1 MTASMIPVTVLS
13 GFLGA
18 GKTTLLNRIL
28 RELHGQRIAV
38 IENEFGPA
46 SVDNQLLVTDTAE
59 QIIEMNN
66 GCICCTV
73 RGDLIRILHKLHL
86 ERQTG
91 EITFDRVVIETT
103 GLADPGPVAQSFFTD
118 SFVARSYL
126 LDGVITIVD
135 AKHGHETLDHYPEA
149 QRQVGFADRM
159 LLSKSDLV
167 SMDEIASLRSRLTRM
182 NPRAP
187 IQVAHMGQVPLTHI
201 FDLRGFNM
209 NAILE
214 IDPNFL
220 SGDHSESNH
229 HELADDRKPHPH
241 HDDAIKAFVYQ
252 SDRPFN
258 PLRLRAYLD
267 ELAQEYGQDML
278 RYKGVLYVAG
288 EKRRGILQG
297 VHAVIGLGFGR
308 SWAADEIPASTIV
321 FIGRDLPQKAFLQGL
336 AACMAQ

>member
-1 MTASMIPVTVLS
+1 MNQIPVTVLT

-18 GKTTLLNRIL
+18 GKTTLLNRVL
-28 RELHGQRIAV
+28 REPHGQRIAV

-46 SVDNQLLVTDTAE
+46 SVDHELLIAGSAE

-73 RGDLIRILHKLHL
+73 RGDLIRILRKLHA
-86 ERQTG
+86 ERQAG
-91 EITFDRVVIETT
+91 AIAFDRVVIETT
-103 GLADPGPVAQSFFTD
+103 GLADPGPITQSFFTE
-118 SFVARSYL
+118 SFIARSYL

-135 AKHGHETLDHYPEA
+135 AKHGHETLDQYPEA

-167 SMDEIASLRSRLTRM
+167 SAEEVASLRSRLIRM
-182 NPRAP
+182 NPRAA
-187 IQVAHMGQVPLTHI
+187 ILKAHMGQAPLTDI
-201 FDLRGFNM
+201 LDLRGFNLS
-209 NAILE
+209 AILE
-214 IDPNFL
+214 IDPDFL
-220 SGDHSESNH
+220 SDDHNEDDH
-229 HELADDRKPHPH
+229 DKGADDRKPDPL

-258 PLRLRAYLD
+258 PIQLRAYL
-267 ELAQEYGQDML
+267 ETLAQQYGQNML

-288 EKRRGILQG
+288 EKRRAILQG

-308 SWAADEIPASTIV
+308 RWADDETPASTMV
-321 FIGRDLPQKAFLQGL
+321 FIGRDLPQGAFLQGL
-336 AACMAQ
+336 AACLAH